1 MISGKKRVL
10 FAFAFILCC
19 MMMFPQYAM
28 AEMQVLFLTQQS
40 ELKAEPDGDSET
52 VTVLEEGSAVIVLEN
67 IDAEWNKVQNGEYIG
82 YIQQNFTT
90 DVNVEVAQEMAG
102 NVNNDD
108 IKLMEAEYKISQ
120 YKQTIIWGGIII
132 ALIIAIFAT
141 GIISTIK
148 KEKNRKGK

>member
-19 MMMFPQYAM
+19 IMMFPQYAM

-67 IDAEWNKVQNGEYIG
+67 IDAEWNKVQNGEYVG

-120 YKQTIIWGGIII
+120 YKQTILWGGIII

-141 GIISTIK
+141 GIISTIRN
-148 KEKNRKGK
+148 EKNRKGK